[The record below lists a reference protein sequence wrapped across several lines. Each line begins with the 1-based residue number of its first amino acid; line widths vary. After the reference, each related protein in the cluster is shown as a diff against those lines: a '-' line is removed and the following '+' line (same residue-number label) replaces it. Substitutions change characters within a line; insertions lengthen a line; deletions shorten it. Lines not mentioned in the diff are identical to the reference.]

1 MKKSKKLS
9 NNKRNKK
16 NKKVLTNIKKY
27 NKYNQTNITSV
38 INKRFKVL
46 IVLVILLFSFLA
58 ASLYYIQIIKN
69 DYYKEQLKVLSQV
82 IVDGGSS
89 VRGRIYDRN
98 GRIIVD
104 NKAVK
109 TIYYKKSNGVT
120 TNEEVVM
127 AYKIANAIK
136 LDYSKLN
143 SYDLKNFW
151 IINNPRSAKEKI
163 TDDEWKKLDERK
175 ITLDDIQQYKI
186 DRVTE
191 EDLSS
196 YDELDKKAAYIYY
209 LMNNGYYYAEKIIK
223 NSDVTDEEYAY
234 IAENSDDIKGFGTK
248 LDWERDYPYGDVFR
262 TILGNVS
269 SSTNGL
275 PAELK
280 DSYLAMGYSM
290 SDRVG
295 TSYLEYQY
303 ESILRGTKTKYTIDE
318 DGNYVVLEE
327 GQRGN
332 DIVLSIDIELQKKIE
347 KIVSE
352 ELVYTRANDKYTKFF
367 DRAFVVISD
376 PNTGEILAMVGKRL
390 VEEDGEYKVYDM
402 SAGVINASITPGSS
416 VKAASHTVGYVTGN
430 LKIGEVR
437 NDACIK
443 IAATPIKCSYTQYG
457 NINDAQALSYS
468 SNTYQ
473 FQTAIKVGKGNYR
486 YDQPLYLKEEA
497 FDIYRDIFAE
507 YGLGVK
513 TGIDLPNE
521 ALGFKGTGTAAGL
534 LLDFSIGQYD
544 NYTPIQMSQYINTVA
559 TKGTR
564 TKPTLLKKVY
574 APDKDGLTNLIY
586 TNTPVVL
593 NRVHMDKKYFD
604 RIHEGLHM
612 VFASGTG
619 YGFIDNKYKPAGKT
633 GTSESFVDS
642 NGDGKID
649 TETLSTS
656 LIAYAP
662 YNNPTV
668 TFTVITPNVGTGDI
682 NFGQMSKVNK
692 RLAQKISKKYF
703 EIYK

>member
-1 MKKSKKLS
+1 M
-9 NNKRNKK
+9 KK
-16 NKKVLTNIKKY
+16 NKKVLSNFKQFQKM
-27 NKYNQTNITSV
+27 NSDITPV
-38 INKRFKVL
+38 INRRYKVL
-46 IVLVILLFSFLA
+46 LFFMTVVFLGLLG
-58 ASLYYIQIIKN
+58 SLYYVQIIRN
-69 DYYKEQLKVLSQV
+69 DYYKDQLKILSQV
-82 IVDGGSS
+82 IIDGGSPA
-89 VRGRIYDRN
+89 RGRIYDRN
-98 GRIIVD
+98 GRVIVD
-104 NKAVK
+104 NTAVK
-109 TIYYKKSNGVT
+109 TIYYKKEAGTSAE
-120 TNEEVVM
+120 EEVIM
-127 AYKIANAIK
+127 AYKIANKIS

-143 SYDLKNFW
+143 DYDLRNFW
-151 IINNPRSAKEKI
+151 IINNPRKAKAKI
-163 TDDEWKKLDERK
+163 TNEEWKKLDERK
-175 ITLDDIQQYKI
+175 ISNDEIERMKI
-186 DRVTE
+186 DRVTKE
-191 EDLSS
+191 ELAE
-196 YDELDKKAAYIYY
+196 YTKQDKKAAYIYY
-209 LMNNGYYYAEKIIK
+209 LMHKGYYYSEKVIK
-223 NSDVTDEEYAY
+223 NEKVTDAEYAY
-234 IAENSDDIKGFGTK
+234 IAESHDDLKGFGVK
-248 LDWERDYPYGDVFR
+248 LDWERKYPYGNVFR
-262 TILGNVS
+262 TLLGNVS
-269 SSTNGL
+269 SSANGL

-280 DSYLAMGYSM
+280 DEYLAQGYSM

-303 ESILRGTKTKYTIDE
+303 ESILRGTKTKYTMGD

-332 DIVLSIDIELQKKIE
+332 DIVISIDIELQKAIE
-347 KIVSE
+347 KIIAE
-352 ELVYTRANDKYTKFF
+352 ELRYTKANDKYTKYF
-367 DRAFVVISD
+367 DRAFVIISN
-376 PNTGEILAMVGKRL
+376 PNTGEIYAMAGKQIK
-390 VEEDGEYKVYDM
+390 EEKGGYKIYDM

-443 IAATPIKCSYTQYG
+443 IAATPPKCSYTKYG

-473 FQTAIKVGKGNYR
+473 FQTAIKVGKGIYK
-486 YDQPLYLKEEA
+486 YDQPLVLEEKA
-497 FDIYRDIFAE
+497 FDTYRSIFAE
-507 YGLGVK
+507 FGLGVR

-521 ALGFKGTGTAAGL
+521 RLGFKGNGTAAGL

-564 TKPTLLKKVY
+564 VKPTLLKKVY
-574 APDKDGLTNLIY
+574 APDKDGLNNLIY
-586 TNTPVVL
+586 STTPTML
-593 NRVHMDKKYFD
+593 NKVHADKKYFD

-642 NGDGKID
+642 DSNGKID

-662 YNNPTV
+662 YDNPKV

-682 NFGQMSKVNK
+682 TFGQMSKVNK
-692 RLAQKISKKYF
+692 RIAQKISKKYF